1 MDEPAR
7 LRVHLDEAALR
18 DNIQTVRRLLT
29 PAATVMGVVKA
40 HAYGHGLVLA
50 ARLLTRHGVQH
61 LAVATTDEACTL
73 RDAGL
78 QVPITLLSPP
88 APAAMA
94 ELVARDLRPALSTL
108 AAARDLHRIGVRRGR
123 PVPVH
128 LEIDTGL
135 GRFGWAPTA
144 ASIAQ
149 ITRLAALDHLVVCGI
164 YTHLSSQD
172 PDLCAHQLRLF
183 TWVYAKAAA
192 ALGYRPPRHVLASSG
207 LAAGLHRR
215 TRLEMVRPGALLYGL
230 PPSYSPPA
238 SPTAPTLDLRPVL
251 SLTSRIEHLARLPSG
266 TPIGY
271 GATYR
276 TAASTVVAVVPAG
289 FADGV
294 PRQLTG
300 SGRVLICGHYAPVI
314 GCVGMTHLTVDVTH
328 IPQATVGETVI
339 LIGAHGE
346 RAIDAQEWARLATTI
361 NSDVLT
367 RIAPAIARTVTTL
380 PHAERKPA

>member
-1 MDEPAR
+1 MDGPAR
-7 LRVHLDEAALR
+7 LRVHLDEAAIR
-18 DNIQTVRRLLT
+18 DNIQTVRRLIT
-29 PAATVMGVVKA
+29 PATTVMGVVKA
-40 HAYGHGLVLA
+40 NAYGHGLVLT
-50 ARLLTRHGVQH
+50 ARLLTRHGVQQ
-61 LAVATTDEACTL
+61 LAVATTGEACAL

-78 QVPITLLSPP
+78 QVPITVLSPP
-88 APAAMA
+88 PSAVMVELAA
-94 ELVARDLRPALSTL
+94 RGLRPSLSTL
-108 AAARDLHRIGVRRGR
+108 AAARDLHRAGVRLGR

-144 ASIAQ
+144 SSIAQ
-149 ITRLAALDHLVVCGI
+149 ITHLATLDHLVVSGI
-164 YTHLSSQD
+164 YTHLSSEH
-172 PDLCAHQLRLF
+172 PDSCADQLRLF
-183 TWVYAKAAA
+183 TWMYTKAAA

-230 PPSYSPPA
+230 TPSYSRTA
-238 SPTAPTLDLRPVL
+238 SMLCLRPVL
-251 SLTSRIEHLARLPSG
+251 SLTSHIEHLTCVPSG

-276 TAASTVVAVVPAG
+276 TTAPTVVAVVPAG

-294 PRQLTG
+294 PRQLAG
-300 SGRVLICGHYAPVI
+300 SGRVLICGHYASVI
-314 GCVGMTHLTVDVTH
+314 GCVGMTHLTIDVTH
-328 IPQATVGETVI
+328 IPQVVVGEAVI

-346 RAIDAQEWARLATTI
+346 RAIDAQEWARLAKTI

-367 RIAPAIARTVTTL
+367 RIAPTISRTVTTL
-380 PHAERKPA
+380 PHAERELPV